1 MPIKVQS
8 IVQVGTTIT
17 VGLLLVKDGA
27 LGSGDYGPLDV
38 NVPSTDTQT
47 QQVTAIKA
55 AITDYQN
62 RRIAGQVLRGKL
74 ETALASVVVV

>member
-8 IVQVGTTIT
+8 IVQIGTVIT

-27 LGSGDYGPLDV
+27 SGSGDYGSLNV
-38 NVPSTDTQT
+38 NVPVADTQA

-55 AITDYQN
+55 AITDFQN
-62 RRIAGQVLRGKL
+62 RRIAGEVLRGKL
-74 ETALASVVVV
+74 ETVLANVVVT